1 MKTSYSTSK
10 SPLYKTRAVTKKKKD
25 ADDRTTTSSTY
36 VFEPTNIGTTDIHA
50 SGDPSVNLPEPDPK
64 LSDITNDVSNDSRVT
79 ETESVEEIT
88 EDVEEEVCNN
98 EDLEYAIEP
107 IDLTEDI
114 NLSPVDNNGGDAA
127 VYPWNVFEVHD
138 IADNPSDAP
147 IFLQEPFKTVHLVLK
162 ENDIKCLEDNNWLS
176 TRVIDFLIKYGVPLW
191 SPSDV
196 LVPTCNIE
204 PLLDYYN
211 LKAKSDNIEDI
222 KFVEVA
228 RNKYKH
234 FSTKPHSIFSISCQQ
249 NHFFVIEMIFHAN
262 DMDGDFFQWIK
273 VYDSMPRITNKK
285 NRIIQLPNPSVKQ
298 LLIKYQEFFTNYILY
313 DTDKKELLNDPEYI
327 LQDVTYCACP
337 IQENTYDC

>member
-79 ETESVEEIT
+79 KTESVEEIT

-138 IADNPSDAP
+138 IEDNPSEAP
-147 IFLQEPFKTVHLVLK
+147 IFYKNLLKRFIWFWRKMISNVWKIIIGCLQE
-162 ENDIKCLEDNNWLS
+162 
-176 TRVIDFLIKYGVPLW
+176 
-191 SPSDV
+191 
-196 LVPTCNIE
+196 
-204 PLLDYYN
+204 
-211 LKAKSDNIEDI
+211 
-222 KFVEVA
+222 
-228 RNKYKH
+228 
-234 FSTKPHSIFSISCQQ
+234 
-249 NHFFVIEMIFHAN
+249 
-262 DMDGDFFQWIK
+262 
-273 VYDSMPRITNKK
+273 
-285 NRIIQLPNPSVKQ
+285 
-298 LLIKYQEFFTNYILY
+298 LLIS
-313 DTDKKELLNDPEYI
+313 
-327 LQDVTYCACP
+327 
-337 IQENTYDC
+337 